1 MVSFSICIRV
11 NFNAKKDKRNGV
23 KGEAGLLDNR
33 PFSVEL
39 LKVRI
44 PRQYRGWLMPFHIK
58 RKESVRKAV
67 RRLWCER
74 LEDALEP
81 LNNGGH
87 AEAVHDVRR
96 EIKKLRA
103 ILRLVR
109 AEIGKNAYNEHTDA
123 LRDAADRLTALRD
136 ADVTLI
142 AFDNVVK
149 HFKRK
154 LAPQPFPKI
163 RVALKNNRRVEEGR
177 LYKNGSIA
185 SVRGI
190 LCREKDEMDGLKM
203 KSNGWKA
210 IAPGLK
216 NVYGRGRRAF
226 ETAGEEPTAENFHE
240 WRKRVKDLNHQLS
253 LICPARP
260 RKFHAR
266 TSKLDKL
273 GDLLGDDHDLFM
285 LGQFVAKRFGHTP
298 GARLFQD
305 LVATRQKELRSE
317 ALKLGGRFY
326 PTKPGRF
333 CRWIGRDW
341 KKWRG

>member
-1 MVSFSICIRV
+1 
-11 NFNAKKDKRNGV
+11 
-23 KGEAGLLDNR
+23 
-33 PFSVEL
+33 
-39 LKVRI
+39 
-44 PRQYRGWLMPFHIK
+44 MPFHFK

-67 RRLWCER
+67 RRLCCER

-81 LNNGGH
+81 LNNGSH
-87 AEAVHDVRR
+87 VEAVHNVRK

-103 ILRLVR
+103 VLRLVR
-109 AEIGKNAYNEHTDA
+109 AEIGKNTYDKHTDS
-123 LRDAADRLTALRD
+123 LRNAADRLTALRD
-136 ADVTLI
+136 SDVTLS
-142 AFDNVVK
+142 AFDNVVG

-163 RVALKNNRRVEEGR
+163 RVALKKNRRVEEGR

-185 SVRGI
+185 SVKEI

-203 KSNGWKA
+203 KSHGWKA

-216 NVYGRGRRAF
+216 KIYSRGRVAF
-226 ETAGEEPTAENFHE
+226 ETAGQEPTPENFHE

-260 RKFHAR
+260 REFRAR
-266 TSKLDKL
+266 TSKLAKL
-273 GDLLGDDHDLFM
+273 GVLLGDDHDLFM
-285 LGQFVAKRFGHTP
+285 LGQFVAKKFGHTP

-305 LVATRQKELRSE
+305 LIAARQKELRSE

-326 PTKPGRF
+326 PAKPGRF
-333 CRWIGRDW
+333 CRRIERDW

>member
-1 MVSFSICIRV
+1 
-11 NFNAKKDKRNGV
+11 
-23 KGEAGLLDNR
+23 
-33 PFSVEL
+33 
-39 LKVRI
+39 
-44 PRQYRGWLMPFHIK
+44 MPFQFK
-58 RKESVRKAV
+58 REESVRKAV
-67 RRLWCER
+67 RRLCCER

-81 LNNGGH
+81 LNNGNH
-87 AEAVHDVRR
+87 AEAVHNVRK

-109 AEIGKNAYNEHTDA
+109 AEIGKSVYNKHTDS
-123 LRDAADRLTALRD
+123 LRNAADRLTALRD

-142 AFDNVVK
+142 AFDNVVR

-163 RVALKNNRRVEEGR
+163 RVALKKNRRVEEGR
-177 LYKNGSIA
+177 LYKNGSVA

-203 KSNGWKA
+203 KSSGWRA

-216 NVYGRGRRAF
+216 KIYSRGREAF
-226 ETAGEEPTAENFHE
+226 EAAGQEPTPENFHE

-260 RKFHAR
+260 RKFHTR

-273 GDLLGDDHDLFM
+273 GALLGDDHDLFM
-285 LGQFVAKRFGHTP
+285 LGQFVAKKFGRTP
-298 GARLFQD
+298 GARFIQD
-305 LVATRQKELRSE
+305 LITARQNELRSE
-317 ALKLGGRFY
+317 ALKLGARFY
-326 PTKPGRF
+326 PSKPGRF
-333 CRWIGRDW
+333 CRGIGRDW
-341 KKWRG
+341 KKWRR